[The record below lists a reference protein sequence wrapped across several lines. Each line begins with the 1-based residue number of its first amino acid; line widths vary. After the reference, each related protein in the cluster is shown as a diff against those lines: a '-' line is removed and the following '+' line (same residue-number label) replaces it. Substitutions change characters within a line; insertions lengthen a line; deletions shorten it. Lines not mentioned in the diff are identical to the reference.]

1 MEETVPKIRVKSQV
15 DQSVIEISKNSAKKS
30 EMLKGLL
37 NDYPDSPELTVNEVN
52 GKALEKIKEYLDHY
66 EKEEPKDVQRPFKSK
81 DLKECL
87 TEFDY
92 NFVNSFENYDE
103 LKNLLLAAN
112 FMNIKSLINLLSAT
126 IAHKIKGFNT
136 SDVRNTFGIKE
147 LNQEEEKLFND
158 DIKYIEEKGF
168 KDL

>member
-1 MEETVPKIRVKSQV
+1 MEETVPKIRLRSLV
-15 DQSVIEISKNSAKKS
+15 DQSVVEISRKSTEKS
-30 EMLKGLL
+30 ELLKGLL
-37 NDYPDSPELTVNEVN
+37 NDYPDSPELGVKMVN
-52 GKALEKIKEYLDHY
+52 GKALEKIKEYFEHY
-66 EKEEPKDVQRPFKSK
+66 ENEEPKEVERPFKSK

-87 TEFDY
+87 SEFDY
-92 NFVNSFENYDE
+92 KFVSSLENNDE
-103 LKNLLLAAN
+103 LKNLILAAN

-126 IAHKIKGFNT
+126 IAHKIKGLNT

-147 LNQEEEKLFND
+147 LNSEEQKFFDE